1 MDNLKKHGAPP
12 FAVAVVHGGPGA
24 PGEVAAVAHELSST
38 AGVLEPLQ
46 TAATIDGQVQ
56 ELRAIIEA
64 NASPPLTLIGF
75 SWGSWLS
82 CILASYHPELVKKLI
97 LVSSGPIDEK
107 YASSIMETRLRRL
120 HGADKKE
127 AAYLYQALDVAAPS
141 KSNYC
146 DNLSRFRELIS
157 KADSFDLLP
166 DEGEE
171 IQLNIDTY
179 RAVWDEACRLRSSGR
194 LVEIV
199 RRIKC
204 PVAAIHGDYDPH
216 PADGVKY
223 PFSWAIKDFRFVL
236 LHKCGHYPWRE
247 RNARN
252 LFYRILKAET
262 WPANL

>member
-1 MDNLKKHGAPP
+1 MDKLKKHGDPP
-12 FAVAVVHGGPGA
+12 FAVAVIHGGPGA

-38 AGVLEPLQ
+38 AGVLEPIQ
-46 TAATIDGQVQ
+46 TAATIDGQVE
-56 ELRAIIEA
+56 ELQAIIEA

-75 SWGSWLS
+75 SWGAWLS

-127 AAYLYQALDVAAPS
+127 AAFLYQTLHIATLS
-141 KSNYC
+141 CSNYY
-146 DNLSRFRELIS
+146 DSLSRFGELTS

-166 DEGEE
+166 DEGEK

-179 RAVWDEACRLRSSGR
+179 RTAWDEARKLRSSGR

-204 PVAAIHGDYDPH
+204 PVVAIHGDYDPH
-216 PADGVKY
+216 PADGIKY
-223 PFSWAIKDFRFVL
+223 SFSQAIKDFRFFL
-236 LHKCGHYPWRE
+236 LQKCGHYPWRE

-262 WPANL
+262 WPMNL